1 MFHASPSDLDE
12 EKYLT
17 DASIEIVLARRWI
30 EGRGIEWWGVC
41 VCVWSGSYWVRIND
55 NETKGMAKADAAT
68 QKKSHIQTFNQ
79 Q

>member
-41 VCVWSGSYWVRIND
+41 VCVFGVDLI
-55 NETKGMAKADAAT
+55 E
-68 QKKSHIQTFNQ
+68 FE
-79 Q
+79 